1 MNAPS
6 AIAFW
11 QYQIHQESS
20 FQAAILK
27 NLNERNAHLQKQ
39 LDNIVREANS
49 ELSLL
54 NNKLTGVERDLEV
67 ERRKC
72 RDLAESSR
80 EKDKEY
86 QKLKACR
93 LVLQSVSHSYG
104 QKQSQYDALKR
115 RTILTPDTLATA
127 AANEA
132 AHQLAMNRTTS
143 PAEHQ
148 GTGGLRDIAGGMN
161 ANRVQRTPL
170 RQAQAQLSG
179 GGLIHQPTRAF
190 SSASVGAGVPRRSA
204 TGAGSR
210 AFQPN
215 RTLSASISGSDTD
228 TGERRS
234 VFQSVAAGAFAKARN
249 APRVIAQP
257 TPARTGPGGFRPA
270 RPGSSV

>member
-49 ELSLL
+49 ELNLL

-93 LVLQSVSHSYG
+93 LVLQ
-104 QKQSQYDALKR
+104 
-115 RTILTPDTLATA
+115 TILTPDTLATA